1 MRAGSVSVVDLALIL
16 GEVVEEWDELSRY
29 FVDSRVGVAEGTA
42 THESVEAELIYD
54 RMLRGRFAF
63 VRMILDL
70 S

>member
-1 MRAGSVSVVDLALIL
+1 MSVVNLALIL
-16 GEVVEEWDELSRY
+16 GEVVDEWDELIRY

-42 THESVEAELIYD
+42 THESVETELSHD

-70 S
+70 G